1 MTSKPHAL
9 VVPSPGMGHL
19 IPLLEL
25 ATCLATHHNFHAT
38 VLVVSSNPS
47 PALSQVIQSA
57 KAQNLL
63 DIVELPAPSGHD
75 TNAAGSVFTHL
86 PAIMRDVRSSLRSAI
101 SAMENKP
108 SAMFVDLFGPAAFT
122 VAEEFHMLKYVA
134 LGSAWTLSLLLYA
147 PVLDKQIEGEYLDQK
162 ELLKIPGCKPV
173 RPEDVVKPMMN
184 RKDQEY
190 ESFIRIGLEIPS
202 MSDGIL
208 INTWEDLEPTCL
220 KTMREHPEWKKIV
233 KIPLYSIGPMVR
245 LAGQSGG
252 GRRSEL
258 LDWLDKQPG
267 ESVLYISF
275 GSGGVL
281 SAEQI
286 IEMAWGLEFSKQR
299 FIWVVQPPSRG
310 GGGGAKGNDMSEYL
324 PEGFMARTHDK
335 GLVVTT
341 WAPQS
346 EILAHS
352 SVGGFLSH
360 CGWNSALESIMN
372 GLPMIA
378 WPLYAEQKM
387 VATLLVEELKVAIR
401 PKVLP
406 TKQVAGRE
414 EIEMLVRKIME
425 QTEGDAMRRRTKELK
440 ASGEKA
446 LGVGGSSFI
455 MLSELS
461 RLCKINTEQ
470 QCEKVGTASN
480 SRVGCCPCS

>member
-1 MTSKPHAL
+1 MSEMSSKPHAL
-9 VVPSPGMGHL
+9 LVPSPGMGHL
-19 IPLLEL
+19 ISLLEV

-38 VLVVSSNPS
+38 VLVVSSNTS

-57 KAQNLL
+57 KSRKLL
-63 DIVELPAPSGHD
+63 GIIELPAPSGHD

-86 PAIMRDVRSSLRSAI
+86 PAIMRDVRPSLQSAI
-101 SAMENKP
+101 SAMEHKP
-108 SAMFVDLFGPAAFT
+108 SAMIVDLFGTAALT
-122 VAEEFHMLKYVA
+122 VAEEFRMLKYVTVA
-134 LGSAWTLSLLLYA
+134 SAWTLSLLLYA
-147 PVLDKQIEGEYLDQK
+147 PILDKQIEGEYLDQK
-162 ELLKIPGCKPV
+162 ESLKIPGCKPV

-184 RKDQEY
+184 RKDREY
-190 ESFIRIGLEIPS
+190 ESFIRIGKEVTS
-202 MSDGIL
+202 VSDGIL

-220 KTMREHPEWKKIV
+220 KAMREHPDWKQITKV
-233 KIPLYSIGPMVR
+233 PLYTIGPMVR

-252 GRRSEL
+252 GGLRSEL
-258 LDWLDKQPG
+258 LDWLDKQPR

-281 SAEQI
+281 SADQI
-286 IEMAWGLEFSKQR
+286 TEMAWGLELSTQR
-299 FIWVVQPPSRG
+299 FIWVVQPPNK
-310 GGGGAKGNDMSEYL
+310 GGAQGNDISEYL

-335 GLVVTT
+335 GLLVTT

-346 EILAHS
+346 EILAHA

-360 CGWNSALESIMN
+360 CGWNSALESILN

-406 TKQVAGRE
+406 TKAVAGRE
-414 EIEMLVRKIME
+414 EIEMLVRKITE
-425 QTEGDAMRRRTKELK
+425 QKDGDAMRARAKELK

-446 LGVGGSSFI
+446 LSVGGSSSTCCLNCQGYARSI
-455 MLSELS
+455 P
-461 RLCKINTEQ
+461 
-470 QCEKVGTASN
+470 N
-480 SRVGCCPCS
+480 SSARQLGLNQILL

>member
-1 MTSKPHAL
+1 
-9 VVPSPGMGHL
+9 
-19 IPLLEL
+19 
-25 ATCLATHHNFHAT
+25 
-38 VLVVSSNPS
+38 
-47 PALSQVIQSA
+47 
-57 KAQNLL
+57 
-63 DIVELPAPSGHD
+63 
-75 TNAAGSVFTHL
+75 
-86 PAIMRDVRSSLRSAI
+86 
-101 SAMENKP
+101 
-108 SAMFVDLFGPAAFT
+108 
-122 VAEEFHMLKYVA
+122 
-134 LGSAWTLSLLLYA
+134 
-147 PVLDKQIEGEYLDQK
+147 
-162 ELLKIPGCKPV
+162 
-173 RPEDVVKPMMN
+173 
-184 RKDQEY
+184 
-190 ESFIRIGLEIPS
+190 

-258 LDWLDKQPG
+258 LDWLDKQPS

-286 IEMAWGLEFSKQR
+286 IQMVWGLEFSKQR

-310 GGGGAKGNDMSEYL
+310 GGGGAKENDMSEYL
-324 PEGFMARTHDK
+324 PEGFMVRTHDK

-425 QTEGDAMRRRTKELK
+425 QTEGDAMRRTKELK

-446 LGVGGSSFI
+446 LGMGGSSI

-461 RLCKINTEQ
+461 RLCKINTKQ
-470 QCEKVGTASN
+470 QCEKVDQRQTSAPAFKCRRPSARHHTAPARLHP
-480 SRVGCCPCS
+480 SRLQQRPRPLFLPDESAEFQFSGQITQNFKQSRSGRKTGIRRTRRRWKVIGEAVGVDWDRAAPLPVPYGGKRKDVHTRTAPYIYIVFLCYGRPYGFSPFLHHSSAGDAVSSPQRDPRPPPTVFE

>member
-1 MTSKPHAL
+1 MSVMSSKPHAL
-9 VVPSPGMGHL
+9 LVPSPGMGHL
-19 IPLLEL
+19 ISLLEV

-38 VLVVSSNPS
+38 VLVVSSNTS

-57 KAQNLL
+57 KSRKLL
-63 DIVELPAPSGHD
+63 GIIELPAPSGHD

-86 PAIMRDVRSSLRSAI
+86 PAIMRDVRPSLQSAI
-101 SAMENKP
+101 SAMERKP
-108 SAMFVDLFGPAAFT
+108 SAMIVDLFGTAALT
-122 VAEEFHMLKYVA
+122 VAEEFRMLKYVTVA
-134 LGSAWTLSLLLYA
+134 SAWTLSLLLYA
-147 PVLDKQIEGEYLDQK
+147 PILDKQIEGEYLDQK
-162 ELLKIPGCKPV
+162 ELLNIPGCKPV

-184 RKDQEY
+184 RKDREY
-190 ESFIRIGLEIPS
+190 ESFIRIGKEITS
-202 MSDGIL
+202 VSDGIL

-220 KTMREHPEWKKIV
+220 EAMREHPDWKQITKV
-233 KIPLYSIGPMVR
+233 PLYTIGPMVR

-252 GRRSEL
+252 GGPRNEL
-258 LDWLDKQPG
+258 LDWLDKQPR

-286 IEMAWGLEFSKQR
+286 TEMAWGLELSKQR
-299 FIWVVQPPSRG
+299 FIWVVQPPSK
-310 GGGGAKGNDMSEYL
+310 GGAQGNDISEYL

-346 EILAHS
+346 EILTHAA
-352 SVGGFLSH
+352 VGGFLSH
-360 CGWNSALESIMN
+360 CGWNSALESILN

-406 TKQVAGRE
+406 TKALAGRE
-414 EIEMLVRKIME
+414 EIEMLVRKITE
-425 QTEGDAMRRRTKELK
+425 QKDGDAMRARAKELK

-446 LGVGGSSFI
+446 LCVGGSSFN

-470 QCEKVGTASN
+470 QCRTVGTDQIL
-480 SRVGCCPCS
+480 V

>member
-1 MTSKPHAL
+1 MSEMSSKPHAL
-9 VVPSPGMGHL
+9 LVPSPGMGHL
-19 IPLLEL
+19 ISLLEL

-38 VLVVSSNPS
+38 VLVVSYNTS

-101 SAMENKP
+101 SAMDNKP
-108 SAMFVDLFGPAAFT
+108 SAMIVDLFGTAALT
-122 VAEEFHMLKYVA
+122 VAEEFQMLRYVTVA
-134 LGSAWTLSLLLYA
+134 SAWTLSLLLYA
-147 PVLDKQIEGEYLDQK
+147 PILDKQIEGEYLDQK
-162 ELLKIPGCKPV
+162 ESIKIPGCKPV

-190 ESFIRIGLEIPS
+190 ESFIRIGLEVS
-202 MSDGIL
+202 EMSDGVL

-220 KTMREHPEWKKIV
+220 KAMREHPEWKKIV
-233 KIPLYSIGPMVR
+233 KVPLYSTGPIVR
-245 LAGQSGG
+245 LARQSGG
-252 GRRSEL
+252 GPRSEL
-258 LDWLDKQPG
+258 LDWLDKQPR

-286 IEMAWGLEFSKQR
+286 TEMAWGLESSKQR
-299 FIWVVQPPSRG
+299 FIWVVQPPS
-310 GGGGAKGNDMSEYL
+310 KEGNDISEYL
-324 PEGFMARTHDK
+324 PEGFVARTHDK

-352 SVGGFLSH
+352 SVEGFLSH
-360 CGWNSALESIMN
+360 CGWNSALESILN

-387 VATLLVEELKVAIR
+387 VATMLVEELKVAIR

-406 TKQVAGRE
+406 TKEVARRD

-425 QTEGDAMRRRTKELK
+425 QTEGGAMRTRAKELK

-446 LGVGGSSFI
+446 QGAGGSSFN

-461 RLCKINTEQ
+461 RLCK
-470 QCEKVGTASN
+470 KVETASK
-480 SRVGCCPCS
+480 SCLGCCSCCC

>member
-1 MTSKPHAL
+1 MAEMSSKPHVL
-9 VVPSPGMGHL
+9 LVPSPGMGHL
-19 IPLLEL
+19 IPLMEVASSLV
-25 ATCLATHHNFHAT
+25 THHNCHAT
-38 VLVVSSNPS
+38 LVVVSSNTS
-47 PALSQVIQSA
+47 PAQSQLIRSA
-57 KAQNLL
+57 KTQKLY

-75 TNAAGSVFTHL
+75 SNAAGSVFTHL
-86 PAIMRDVRSSLRSAI
+86 SAIMLDARSSLRSAI
-101 SAMENKP
+101 SAMELRP
-108 SAMFVDLFGPAAFT
+108 AAMIVDLFSTAVLT
-122 VAEEFHMLKYVA
+122 VAQEFHMLKYVT
-134 LGSAWTLSLLLYA
+134 LVSCAWPLTLLLYA
-147 PVLDKQIEGEYLDQK
+147 PILDKQIDGEYLDRK
-162 ELLKIPGCKPV
+162 ELLEIPGCKPV

-184 RKDQEY
+184 RKDREY
-190 ESFIRIGLEIPS
+190 ESFLRIGKEITS

-208 INTWEDLEPTCL
+208 INTWEDLEPNCL
-220 KTMREHPEWKKIV
+220 KAMREHPEWKKIV
-233 KIPLYSIGPMVR
+233 RVPLYTIGPMVR

-252 GRRSEL
+252 GPRSEL
-258 LDWLDKQPG
+258 LDWLDKQPS

-286 IEMAWGLEFSKQR
+286 TEMAWGLELSKQR
-299 FIWVVQPPSRG
+299 FIWVVQPPSK
-310 GGGGAKGNDMSEYL
+310 GGAEGNDISEYL
-324 PEGFMARTHDK
+324 PEGFMARTQEM
-335 GLVVTT
+335 GVVVTT

-360 CGWNSALESIMN
+360 CGWNSALESILN
-372 GLPMIA
+372 GVPMIA

-406 TKQVAGRE
+406 TKAVAGRE

-425 QTEGDAMRRRTKELK
+425 QKEGDAMRARAKELK
-440 ASGEKA
+440 ASGEEA
-446 LGVGGSSFI
+446 LSVGGSSFN

-470 QCEKVGTASN
+470 QCQKIDTEKLD
-480 SRVGCCPCS
+480 